1 MKKKHIL
8 IPIVIS
14 LLLSFMLLSCNADA
28 TAGLFRQIS
37 ESKAPVGIVYKQI
50 VGIDSPS
57 SSSKVLYFLTDEG
70 LYKKDGTGSSRLVA
84 NEEGNIIQSAYLDTT
99 AAKVVFQTN
108 DGTKKMYSYDLTTG
122 TLDSAA
128 IADFSTYDV
137 VRLLPNGLVL
147 TKNNSNVFEL
157 HNYLGTTD
165 IVIDTLSGYDVD
177 AVLQLSGKEHIA
189 VSVSEPILISLT
201 DGSNYKH
208 FYYDGATVT
217 ELNSSTSGFRFASMG
232 GIYDLYNTNMYV
244 YLLTD
249 DGKLYAANTPNPIS
263 TTTFNLMHD
272 TNESYDKHAF
282 MYATSDGTTTRL
294 ITKPEG
300 INEPLYVISFPD
312 TTVTDTASVT
322 YSTIREGYGVY
333 LDAAEIV
340 DSYEKS
346 ANVLLVATLENG
358 MYEINIAGDDS
369 SDSEEYTL

>member
-8 IPIVIS
+8 TSIALT

-50 VGIDSPS
+50 VGLDSTG
-57 SSSKVLYFLTDEG
+57 SKTLYYLTDEG
-70 LYKKDGTGSSRLVA
+70 LYSTNGTSSQKLVA
-84 NEEGNIIQSAYLDTT
+84 NKEGNIIQSAYLDTT

-128 IADFSTYDV
+128 IADFSTYDTV
-137 VRLLPNGLVL
+137 KLLANGLVL
-147 TKNNSNVFEL
+147 AKDGVTNTFKFY
-157 HNYLGTTD
+157 NYSDSLTVIAGTP
-165 IVIDTLSGYDVD
+165 VVSGYALE
-177 AVLQLSGKEHIA
+177 AVLQLSGKEHLG
-189 VSVSEPILISLT
+189 VSATAPLLVSLT
-201 DGSNYKH
+201 DGSDYKH
-208 FYYDGATVT
+208 FYYDGTTVT
-217 ELNSSTSGFRFASMG
+217 ELNSSTSGYRFASMAV
-232 GIYDLYNTNMYV
+232 INSDV
-244 YLLTD
+244 YLLTT
-249 DGKLYAANTPNPIS
+249 DGKLYAAATPS
-263 TTTFNLMHD
+263 AATFNLMHD
-272 TNESYDKHAF
+272 TNESYEKHAF

-312 TTVTDTASVT
+312 TTVADTASVM
-322 YSTIREGYGVY
+322 YSTIREGYGAY

-346 ANVLLVATLENG
+346 VNVLLVATLENG
-358 MYEINIAGDDS
+358 MYEIDIAGDDS
-369 SDSEEYTL
+369 SNSEEYTL